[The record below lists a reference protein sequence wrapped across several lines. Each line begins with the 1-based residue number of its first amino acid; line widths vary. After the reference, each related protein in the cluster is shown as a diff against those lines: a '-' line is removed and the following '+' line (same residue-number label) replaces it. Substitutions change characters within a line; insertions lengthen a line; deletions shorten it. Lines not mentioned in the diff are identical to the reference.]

1 MYCAHERVLIPHK
14 DTQLLKES
22 KVVHKGPLSRRRVFL
37 IREGLIIQ
45 VHKSL
50 VDFVVRE
57 ELLELLH
64 QELVDDEQEGWHT
77 GH

>member
-1 MYCAHERVLIPHK
+1 M
-14 DTQLLKES
+14 
-22 KVVHKGPLSRRRVFL
+22 HKGPLSRWRVFL

-64 QELVDDEQEGWHT
+64 QELIDDEQERWHT